1 MPQVQIRGRA
11 ERYRFDD
18 ADVSTP
24 LVNVAQSGWRTELGM
39 TASPATS
46 WTFDGGYT
54 REFGP
59 GAASVGTSA
68 SVTYAPAR
76 PYAITLHGASIDR
89 PLELRFSDSR
99 LHLYGIEGWIEPKP
113 AVRLELGAVRYE
125 EDRRRPDPAEM
136 DWGQWR
142 VTLRAV
148 FEWGS
153 GDDLGHLPPA
163 IRRMPS
169 GRADR

>member
-1 MPQVQIRGRA
+1 
-11 ERYRFDD
+11 
-18 ADVSTP
+18 
-24 LVNVAQSGWRTELGM
+24 
-39 TASPATS
+39 
-46 WTFDGGYT
+46 
-54 REFGP
+54 
-59 GAASVGTSA
+59 
-68 SVTYAPAR
+68 
-76 PYAITLHGASIDR
+76 
-89 PLELRFSDSR
+89 
-99 LHLYGIEGWIEPKP
+99 
-113 AVRLELGAVRYE
+113 VRLELGAVRYE

-169 GRADR
+169 GRAYR